1 MTNEEMKRAL
11 EKGGMTTADIEKVSD
26 RFDAEKLTEMVEAAH
41 TPEEAFAAIHAAYP
55 ELAVSELEKQCD
67 FIREQFEAT
76 LKEQKKSETVE
87 LSEDELENVAGGG
100 FFGDVGSWFKK
111 NWKAV
116 AVGAAIVVACVATV
130 ATAGAGAG
138 LVGGV
143 IAWGASTFGVGG
155 SLSTLAAMGTAAIGL
170 TGVTTATAI
179 GAGVGAAVGAGAGAA
194 ILGATDVLS
203 KANNL

>member
-1 MTNEEMKRAL
+1 MTNEEMKMAFA
-11 EKGGMTTADIEKVSD
+11 KSGVSTADIEKISEKY
-26 RFDAEKLTEMVEAAH
+26 DAEKITELVEAAN
-41 TPEEAFAAIHAAYP
+41 TPEEAFAAIHAVYP

-67 FIREQFEAT
+67 FMREQFEAT
-76 LKEQKKSETVE
+76 LKEQKQGETVE
-87 LSEDELENVAGGG
+87 LSEDELDNVSGGG
-100 FFGDVGSWFKK
+100 FFGDVGNWFKN

-143 IAWGASTFGVGG
+143 IAWGASSFGVGG

>member
-1 MTNEEMKRAL
+1 M
-11 EKGGMTTADIEKVSD
+11 
-26 RFDAEKLTEMVEAAH
+26 
-41 TPEEAFAAIHAAYP
+41 
-55 ELAVSELEKQCD
+55 
-67 FIREQFEAT
+67 
-76 LKEQKKSETVE
+76 
-87 LSEDELENVAGGG
+87 
-100 FFGDVGSWFKK
+100 
-111 NWKAV
+111 
-116 AVGAAIVVACVATV
+116 VACVATV

-143 IAWGASTFGVGG
+143 IAWGASSFGVGG